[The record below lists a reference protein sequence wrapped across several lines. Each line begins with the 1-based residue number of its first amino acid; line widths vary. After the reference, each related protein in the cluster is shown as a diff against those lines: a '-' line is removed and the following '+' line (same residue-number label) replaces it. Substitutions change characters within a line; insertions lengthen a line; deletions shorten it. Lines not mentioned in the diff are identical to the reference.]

1 MSMVQEFK
9 EFAMRGNVVD
19 LAVGVI
25 MGAAFAPIVSTL
37 VEKVIMPP
45 IGLAMGGVDFSA
57 KKVVLQV
64 ADEARK
70 VPEVAVQYGSFV
82 NALINFAITAFAI
95 FMLVKAINHM
105 KAKFEREKAAA
116 PPPPPSRQE
125 VLLEEIRN
133 ALVAGKR

>member
-1 MSMVQEFK
+1 MIQEFK
-9 EFAMRGNVVD
+9 EFAIRGNVVD

-45 IGLAMGGVDFSA
+45 IGYALGGVDFSQNKILIQAADAA
-57 KKVVLQV
+57 K
-64 ADEARK
+64 K
-70 VPEVAVQYGSFV
+70 VPEVAIQYGSFI

-95 FMLVKAINHM
+95 FMLVKGINSM
-105 KAKFEREKAAA
+105 KAKFEKEKAAA
-116 PPPPPSRQE
+116 PPPPPPRQE

-133 ALVAGKR
+133 ALVKR

>member
-45 IGLAMGGVDFSA
+45 IGYALGGADFSA
-57 KKVVLQV
+57 YKFTIHAADAAKKI
-64 ADEARK
+64 
-70 VPEVAVQYGSFV
+70 PEVAIQYGSFI
-82 NALINFAITAFAI
+82 NALINFALTAFAI
-95 FMLVKAINHM
+95 FMLVKGINTM
-105 KAKFEREKAAA
+105 KAKFEKEKAAA
-116 PPPPPSRQE
+116 PPPPPPRQE

-133 ALVAGKR
+133 ALVKR

>member
-1 MSMVQEFK
+1 MGMIDEFK
-9 EFAMRGNVVD
+9 QFAMRGNVID

-45 IGLAMGGVDFSA
+45 IGYAMGGVDFSQYKILLQAGDAA
-57 KKVVLQV
+57 KKI
-64 ADEARK
+64 
-70 VPEVAVQYGSFV
+70 PEVSIQYGSFI

-95 FMLVKAINHM
+95 FMLVKGINEM
-105 KAKFEREKAAA
+105 KAKFERQKAAEPA
-116 PPPPPSRQE
+116 PPPPRQE